1 MQVFRQARLNPASE
15 AVSVLTHNI
24 PKSDEQHLSR
34 VTEKNFVAKYQ

>member
-1 MQVFRQARLNPASE
+1 MNGIDLANHFTPVP
-15 AVSVLTHNI
+15 VLTHNI